1 MKRILRPPVLFTNPS
16 LRVIQSA
23 GKLFGVSSND
33 KEETHVFS
41 QYGQISKRE
50 AERMKVSPMREVEHE
65 KKLIPP
71 LSPIALRRHGVSNP
85 LRPQGCG
92 VRKVVGIR
100 ACGTRDGNRFYR
112 VLNPFPCLCLDLG
125 TLMAV

>member
-23 GKLFGVSSND
+23 GKLFDVSSND

-71 LSPIALRRHGVSNP
+71 LSQSRYGDMACQTLY
-85 LRPQGCG
+85 
-92 VRKVVGIR
+92 VRKDVECAR
-100 ACGTRDGNRFYR
+100 LWESEPAARGTEIDFI
-112 VLNPFPCLCLDLG
+112 VC
-125 TLMAV
+125 